1 MHETQAIHKNHI
13 RSCRYD
19 DHGIFSKLPGRARRT
34 GCKNATAVP
43 FDHEWGLDHGTWT
56 VIRHMYPEAN
66 IPVLQL
72 SIDYYKSPQYHYAL
86 IQELAELRKKGVLI
100 VGSGNMV
107 HNLGMVAWD
116 RLKDDS
122 YGFDW
127 TLEMND
133 LFKKHIS
140 EGNHQPLIQYEGLHK
155 SAKLAIPTPDHYYP
169 LLYILG
175 LQDKMIP

>member
-1 MHETQAIHKNHI
+1 
-13 RSCRYD
+13 
-19 DHGIFSKLPGRARRT
+19 
-34 GCKNATAVP
+34 
-43 FDHEWGLDHGTWT
+43 
-56 VIRHMYPEAN
+56 
-66 IPVLQL
+66 
-72 SIDYYKSPQYHYAL
+72 
-86 IQELAELRKKGVLI
+86 
-100 VGSGNMV
+100 MV

-175 LQDKMIP
+175 LQDKNDPVHFFNDKAVGGSLTMTSVKLG